1 MHFYQL
7 ARFANLFYVNFGEN
21 KLKNSMIKKTIV
33 VLACIAVA
41 TQIKSQDALVGKKIF
56 QGNLNLNV
64 ANIKTSQENSNTTGT
79 SIPFINSDKTFSIGT
94 YGLFGKIDGSKNV
107 FSVGFNV
114 NVVQQKKY
122 NYKLNED
129 TSYRYKALKLM
140 VGPTFGSAKFIAISE
155 NFYLAPATT
164 FNIYGI
170 VEKNEAKYP
179 SGQVIQEENKNGI
192 GAGAS
197 LNIVPLRI
205 AYLWKEN
212 ILLTTSIGS
221 IGGIFEYQNSK
232 GEASSTY
239 FNSFTN
245 SYVTNTIKL
254 KESKFNANIIGG
266 ISNFASF
273 GVSYL
278 FK

>member
-1 MHFYQL
+1 
-7 ARFANLFYVNFGEN
+7 
-21 KLKNSMIKKTIV
+21 MIKKTIA
-33 VLACIAVA
+33 VLACIAVT

-56 QGNLNLNV
+56 QGNVNLNV
-64 ANIKTSQENSNTTGT
+64 TNIKTSQENANTIGT
-79 SIPFINSDKTFSIGT
+79 ITPLIYSDKTFNIGT
-94 YGLFGKIDGSKNV
+94 YGLFGKIDGNKNV
-107 FSVGFNV
+107 FSVGFNI

-122 NYKLNED
+122 NYKLNDD
-129 TSYRYKALKLM
+129 TTYRYKAVKLM
-140 VGPTFGSAKFIAISE
+140 LGPTFGTAKFITISD

-170 VEKNEAKYP
+170 VENNGAKYP
-179 SGQVIQEENKNGI
+179 VQNGNYPVTQEESKNGV

-197 LNIVPLRI
+197 INIVPLRI

-239 FNSFTN
+239 YYGPTN
-245 SYVTNTIKL
+245 SYNTNTVKL
-254 KESKFNANIIGG
+254 KETKFNANIIGS

>member
-1 MHFYQL
+1 
-7 ARFANLFYVNFGEN
+7 
-21 KLKNSMIKKTIV
+21 MIKKTII
-33 VLACIAVA
+33 VLTYIAVA

-64 ANIKTSQENSNTTGT
+64 TSIKTSQENPNAVNGM
-79 SIPFINSDKTFSIGT
+79 PLINSDKTFGIGT
-94 YGLFGKIDGSKNV
+94 YGLFGKIDGAKNV
-107 FSVGFNV
+107 FSVGFNI

-122 NYKLNED
+122 NYKLNDD
-129 TSYRYKALKLM
+129 TTYRYKTTKLM
-140 VGPTFGSAKFIAISE
+140 IGPTFGTAKFIAISD

-170 VEKNEAKYP
+170 VENNAAKYP
-179 SGQVIQEENKNGI
+179 NQNGNYLVTQEESKKGV
-192 GAGAS
+192 GVGAS
-197 LNIVPLRI
+197 INIVPLRI

-221 IGGIFEYQNSK
+221 IGGMFEYQNSK
-232 GEASSTY
+232 GEVSSTY
-239 FNSFTN
+239 YFGPSN
-245 SYVTNTIKL
+245 SYNTNTVKL
-254 KESKFNANIIGG
+254 KETKFNANIIGG